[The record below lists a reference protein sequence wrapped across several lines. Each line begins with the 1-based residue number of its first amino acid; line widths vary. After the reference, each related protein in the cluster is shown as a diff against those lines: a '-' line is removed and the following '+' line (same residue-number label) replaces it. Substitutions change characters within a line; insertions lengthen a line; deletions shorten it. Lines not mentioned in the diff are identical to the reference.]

1 MPIWMKWR
9 KKRVSD
15 TNERIKKIKFLSMTK
30 QAEIERRKLSEKEK
44 LDEMLNPLKERI
56 VELLKVANELKRAN
70 VKMTNFEAE
79 SFNHNIGLMRT
90 GKLYKYIGYYGGGFM
105 GDLDLY
111 VNEEDAF
118 CCSHDYAYQ
127 SISKA
132 KRYKPTYNIQ
142 FFARDFEIF
151 ESNFYNFVDNLL
163 TIKDI
168 EEKEEEE

>member
-1 MPIWMKWR
+1 
-9 KKRVSD
+9 
-15 TNERIKKIKFLSMTK
+15 MTK
-30 QAEIERRKLSEKEK
+30 EEIIDKLLEGGK
-44 LDEMLNPLKERI
+44 LLP
-56 VELLKVANELKRAN
+56 V
-70 VKMTNFEAE
+70 MTKFEAE
-79 SFNHNIGLMRT
+79 SFNHNIGLMQT
-90 GKLYKYIGYYGGGFM
+90 GKLYKYIGYYAGGFM

-127 SISKA
+127 SIAKA
-132 KRYKPTYNIQ
+132 KRYKPTYNIHS
-142 FFARDFEIF
+142 FARDFETF